1 MKGGCAVQTL
11 WLLIVFAG
19 CQHWTPQ
26 RSVDAQNTF
35 TSTRYPSVA
44 ISVDPAFTYIGSVKH
59 SKYQRYKNSP
69 GGSTSHY
76 ESFLFGSKGPDDRLQ
91 RGVIIRVKKL
101 SEGYILPDLFDKI
114 KHRLDAGITSFD
126 GQNYQ
131 YAVFPAQRPF
141 FDFEENF
148 IFDHGYIL
156 SDKFLAKAF
165 SRREGSDNN
174 YSILIMY
181 VEALDGFGK
190 GRTKFRDWTRREY
203 FSDRQKQFVKKV
215 GKRCDQCIQVDL
227 LPKAD

>member
-1 MKGGCAVQTL
+1 MGRYIMQVIG
-11 WLLIVFAG
+11 LLFVFAG

-35 TSTRYPSVA
+35 ISTRYPAVA
-44 ISVDPAFTYIGSVKH
+44 VSVDSDMAYIGSVKH
-59 SKYQRYKNSP
+59 AKYQRYKNSP

-76 ESFLFGSKGPDDRLQ
+76 ESFLFVLKGPNARLQ
-91 RGVIIRVKKL
+91 RGVIIRTKKL

-114 KHRLDAGITSFD
+114 KHRLDSGITSFG

-131 YAVFPAQRPF
+131 YAVFPSTRPF

-148 IFDHGYIL
+148 IFDRGYIL
-156 SDKFLAKAF
+156 SDKFVAKAF
-165 SRREGSDNN
+165 SRRDGSDNN

-181 VEALDGFGK
+181 IESLDSFGK

-203 FSDRQKQFVKKV
+203 LSDQQKQFIKSV
-215 GKRCDQCIQVDL
+215 GETCDQCIMVDS
-227 LPKAD
+227 LPKAN

>member
-1 MKGGCAVQTL
+1 MGRYTL
-11 WLLIVFAG
+11 QVIGLLLVFAG

-26 RSVDAQNTF
+26 RSVDVQNTF
-35 TSTRYPSVA
+35 TSTRYPAVTV
-44 ISVDPAFTYIGSVKH
+44 SVDSDLTYIGSVKH

-76 ESFLFGSKGPDDRLQ
+76 ESFLFALKGSNARLQ
-91 RGVIIRVKKL
+91 RGVIIRTKKL
-101 SEGYILPDLFDKI
+101 SEGYILPDLFDKV
-114 KHRLDAGITSFD
+114 KHRLDSGITSFG

-131 YAVFPAQRPF
+131 YAVFPSKRPF

-148 IFDHGYIL
+148 IFDRGYIL
-156 SDKFLAKAF
+156 GDIFVAKAF
-165 SRREGSDNN
+165 SRREGSDDN
-174 YSILIMY
+174 YSFLIMY

-203 FSDRQKQFVKKV
+203 LSDRQKKFVKRV
-215 GKRCDQCIQVDL
+215 GDLCDRCIQVDS